1 MMFFV
6 VPGALAVSSITASTT
21 SITIDGTG
29 ISPAT
34 GAGIIDKYLVTAVS
48 NVPSYSGTEKLV
60 TEDTIIGGLSEETS
74 YVISIQSIKTG
85 CVQGDISG
93 DEVNVTATTIRC
105 KFELIM
111 GTVISTHSVNFYH
124 QVGILQD

>member
-1 MMFFV
+1 MLSV
-6 VPGALAVSSITASTT
+6 VPGALDVSTITASTT
-21 SITIDGTG
+21 SITIGGSG

-34 GAGIIDKYLVTAVS
+34 GAGTIDKYLVTAVF

-60 TEDTIIGGLSEETS
+60 TEDTVIGGLSEETT

-85 CVQGDISG
+85 CVQGDLSG

-111 GTVISTHSVNFYH
+111 GTVFSTHSEIFYY
-124 QVGILQD
+124 QVDTLQK